1 MGLGLLHSVKKL
13 SKSIGNR
20 VTNIDSTKLNNV
32 VEHMYEEF
40 SNLDSSA
47 NASVIIVAASDEA
60 TAIVTGTDKV
70 TFRMPYKFR
79 LEGIK
84 ASLTTAGGTGA
95 LTTVDVKADGS
106 SILSSLLTIDFGE
119 KTSKTAATPAV
130 LSTTTLEDD
139 AEITIDVTTVS
150 LSATETGLKIYLI
163 GSKL

>member
-32 VEHMYEEF
+32 VEHIYEEF

-47 NASVIIVAASDEA
+47 NASVIIVAASDEVTPLEVG
-60 TAIVTGTDKV
+60 TANV

-84 ASLTTAGGTGA
+84 ASLTVAGGTGA
-95 LTTVDVKADGS
+95 LTTVDVKANGS
-106 SILSSLLTIDFGE
+106 SILSTLLTIDFGE

-139 AEITIDVTTVS
+139 VEITVDVTTVS
-150 LSATETGLKIYLI
+150 ASALESGLKIYLI